1 MLRIATQVVPTDYE
15 SVYNA
20 YYYMAEQIFSIAQGV
35 NATID
40 PVGAREAYFRAATY
54 YRGADFFLHG
64 NQSDPRIYSLWDQ
77 QLTSFNKAMA
87 LQSIPGER
95 FTVKAPN
102 SSIGAFESIGIFF
115 KASTSNTSAP
125 TILVVN
131 GYDGS
136 QEESYHMACVE
147 ILKRGVNC
155 VTFEGPGQ
163 PTVRRYQ
170 NIGFIPDWWSVTS
183 PVVDY
188 LTTREDVD
196 PSKLALLGISFGGTL
211 APRAASQDDRFSAV
225 IALDGLYSLQ
235 QTLIAQIPPVQ
246 EYYSPGNET
255 IFNEVMNAIRTN
267 ASYPTNL
274 RWIIDQGLFAFNTT
288 EPYSWFSRLGEIT
301 MGSSIVKTLKMPV
314 FVAKGQDDTSLQTE
328 PEEAYQLLVSNRT
341 NGSNLTT
348 WHVFQTAL
356 GAGEHCSLGAEAQ
369 VWQVVMEW
377 LGGVWGTTFAND
389 NA

>member
-1 MLRIATQVVPTDYE
+1 MLRIATQIVPTDFE
-15 SVYNA
+15 SMYNA
-20 YYYMAEQIFSIAQGV
+20 YYYMAEQVFSIAQGV
-35 NATID
+35 DAAVD
-40 PVGAREAYFRAATY
+40 PAGAREAYFRAATY

-64 NQSDPRIYSLWDQ
+64 NLSDPRIYSLWDQ

-87 LQSIPGER
+87 LQPIPGER

-115 KASTSNTSAP
+115 KASASNTSTP
-125 TILVVN
+125 TILIAN

-136 QEESYHMACVE
+136 QEELYHQSCVE

-155 VTFEGPGQ
+155 VTYEGPGQ
-163 PTVRRYQ
+163 PTVRREQ
-170 NIGFIPDWWSVTS
+170 NIGFIPDWWSATS

-188 LTTREDVD
+188 LLTREDVD
-196 PSKLALLGISFGGTL
+196 QSKLALLGVSFGGTL
-211 APRAASQDDRFSAV
+211 APRAASKDDRFSAV

-235 QTLIAQIPPVQ
+235 ETLTAQIPPVQ
-246 EYYSPGNET
+246 QYFNPGNET

-288 EPYSWFSRLGEIT
+288 EPYTWFSRLGEII
-301 MGSSIVKTLKMPV
+301 MGADIVKTLKMPV
-314 FVAKGQDDTSLQTE
+314 FVGKGQDDTSTQTE
-328 PEEAYQLLVSNRT
+328 PEEAYKLLVSNRT
-341 NGSNLTT
+341 NGVNLTT
-348 WHVFQTAL
+348 WHVFETAL

-369 VWQVVMEW
+369 AWQVIMEW
-377 LGGVWGTTFAND
+377 LGGVWGMTFAND